1 MVSNLVR
8 LGRPAAR
15 IAALMATV
23 AGVSLAAQAL
33 TAQTV
38 QDDQVPSTGLNLPQN
53 LQIFGKADPNVRKP
67 TAIVNGTVLT
77 GTDVDQRMAMT
88 IGLSEMQNGRK
99 VNLPADQVDQVK
111 LQMLRELVDDTLK
124 VQEAKASDIAITPA
138 QIEQSYARVA
148 RNFTKSPEELTKLLR
163 GMGSSDRALKR
174 QLEGDLAWNRLLSKK
189 VTPQVNVSEE
199 EANAMIER
207 LKASK
212 GTEEYHLAEIFLR
225 TDASRPA
232 EEVVEASRKMIDQM
246 RGGAPFEYF
255 ARNFSDASTK
265 SVGGDLDWVRLDV
278 LPAEL
283 QTAARGLQVGQIA
296 GPIEVPGGYSILYL
310 VDKRQVLTVDPRD
323 ANLSLRQ
330 LSVKFPAGITESQ
343 ANQRGAAF
351 ATGIKKINGCGS
363 VAKVAEE
370 IGAEVVDND
379 AISARQL
386 PPALQD
392 VILKLQI
399 GEATPMFGDPKEG
412 VRAFVLCGRD
422 DPKVANLPTVEQ
434 VQSRLEDQ
442 RVNLRA
448 QRMLRDLRRD
458 AVVEYR

>member
-8 LGRPAAR
+8 LSRPAAR

-23 AGVSLAAQAL
+23 AGATL
-33 TAQTV
+33 TAQTMTDA
-38 QDDQVPSTGLNLPQN
+38 QAPSTGLNLPQN

-67 TAIVNGTVLT
+67 TAIVNGAVLT

-88 IGLSEMQNGRK
+88 IGLSELQNGRK

-124 VQEAKASDIAITPA
+124 VQEAKANDISITPA
-138 QIEQSYARVA
+138 QIDQSYVRVA
-148 RNFTKSPEELTKLLR
+148 RNFGKSPEEFTKLLR
-163 GMGSSDRALKR
+163 SMGSSDRALKR

-199 EANAMIER
+199 EAKAQIDR
-207 LKASK
+207 LRAAK
-212 GTEEYHLAEIFLR
+212 GTEEYHLAEIYLR
-225 TDASRPA
+225 VDASRSA
-232 EEVVEASRKMIDQM
+232 EEVVEASRKMIEQM

-255 ARNFSDASTK
+255 ARNFSDATTK
-265 SVGGDLDWVRLDV
+265 GVGGDLDWVRLDV
-278 LPAEL
+278 LPREL
-283 QTAARGLQVGQIA
+283 QTAAAGLNVGQIA

-323 ANLSLRQ
+323 AKLALRQ
-330 LSVKFPAGITESQ
+330 LSVKFPAGITEAQ

-351 ATGIKKINGCGS
+351 ATAIKQIKGCGG

-399 GEATPMFGDPKEG
+399 GESTPMFGDPKEG

-422 DPKVANLPTVEQ
+422 DPKDANLPTTEQ
-434 VQSRLEDQ
+434 VQAKLEDQ

>member
-1 MVSNLVR
+1 MKVSHLVR
-8 LGRPAAR
+8 LGRPAAQ
-15 IAALMATV
+15 IAALMTTV
-23 AGVSLAAQAL
+23 AAGTLV
-33 TAQTV
+33 AQTV
-38 QDDQVPSTGLNLPQN
+38 PDAQVPSTGLNLPQN

-67 TAIVNGTVLT
+67 TAIVNGAVLT

-88 IGLSEMQNGRK
+88 IGLSEIQNGRK

-124 VQEAKASDIAITPA
+124 VQEAKANDITIPQA
-138 QIEQSYARVA
+138 QVDQSYVRVA
-148 RNFTKSPEELTKLLR
+148 RNFNKSPDELTKLLR
-163 GMGSSDRALKR
+163 SMGSSDRALKR

-189 VTPQVNVSEE
+189 VTPQVNVSED
-199 EANAMIER
+199 EAKAILAR
-207 LKASK
+207 LEASK
-212 GTEEYHLAEIFLR
+212 GTEEYHLSEIFLR
-225 TDASRPA
+225 VDASRPA
-232 EEVVEASRKMIDQM
+232 EEVVEASRKMIEQM

-265 SVGGDLDWVRLDV
+265 AVGGDLDWVRLDV
-278 LPAEL
+278 LPKEL
-283 QTAARGLQVGQIA
+283 QTAALGLQVGQIA

-323 ANLSLRQ
+323 AKLALRQ
-330 LSVKFPAGITESQ
+330 LTVKFPAGISEAQ
-343 ANQRGAAF
+343 ANQRGSAVAA
-351 ATGIKKINGCGS
+351 AVKRINGCGS
-363 VAKVAEE
+363 VAKIADE

-379 AISARQL
+379 SISAREL
-386 PPALQD
+386 PPALQE
-392 VILKLQI
+392 VILKMQI
-399 GEATPMFGDPKEG
+399 GQSTPIFGDPKEG

-422 DPKVANLPTVEQ
+422 DPKAANLPTTEQ
-434 VQSRLEDQ
+434 IQARLEDQ

>member
-1 MVSNLVR
+1 MKVSHLAR
-8 LGRPAAR
+8 LRRPAAQ
-15 IAALMATV
+15 IAVLMTTV
-23 AGVSLAAQAL
+23 AAGTLAAQ
-33 TAQTV
+33 TV
-38 QDDQVPSTGLNLPQN
+38 PDAQVPSTGLNLPQN

-67 TAIVNGTVLT
+67 TAIVNGAVLT

-88 IGLSEMQNGRK
+88 IGLSEIQNGRK

-124 VQEAKASDIAITPA
+124 VQEAKANDITIPQA
-138 QIEQSYARVA
+138 QIETSYARVA
-148 RNFTKSPEELTKLLR
+148 RNFNKSPDELTKLLR

-189 VTPQVNVSEE
+189 VTPQVNVSED
-199 EANAMIER
+199 EAKAILAR
-207 LKASK
+207 LEASK
-212 GTEEYHLAEIFLR
+212 GTEEYHLSEIFLR
-225 TDASRPA
+225 VDASRPA
-232 EEVVEASRKMIDQM
+232 EEVVEASRKMIEQM
-246 RGGAPFEYF
+246 RGGSPFEYF

-265 SVGGDLDWVRLDV
+265 AVGGDLDWVRLDV
-278 LPAEL
+278 LPKEL
-283 QTAARGLQVGQIA
+283 QTAATGLQVGQIA

-323 ANLSLRQ
+323 AKLSLRQ
-330 LSVKFPAGITESQ
+330 LTVKFPAGISEAQ
-343 ANQRGAAF
+343 ANQRGSVVASAV
-351 ATGIKKINGCGS
+351 KRINGCGS
-363 VAKVAEE
+363 VAKIADE

-379 AISARQL
+379 SISAREL
-386 PPALQD
+386 PPALQE
-392 VILKLQI
+392 VILKMQI
-399 GEATPMFGDPKEG
+399 GQSTPIFGDPKEG

-422 DPKVANLPTVEQ
+422 DPKAANLPTTEQ
-434 VQSRLEDQ
+434 IQARLEDQ